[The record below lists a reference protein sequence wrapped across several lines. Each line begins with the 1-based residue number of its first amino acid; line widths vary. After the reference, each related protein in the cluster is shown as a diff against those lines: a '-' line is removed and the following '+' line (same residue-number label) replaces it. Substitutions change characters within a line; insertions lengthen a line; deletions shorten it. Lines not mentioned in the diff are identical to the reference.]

1 MVMNFSPI
9 VEPELS
15 FLSESAT
22 NILSV
27 SAVAMSSYARTLL
40 VEVGYIDSGKQR
52 LDFLIYDTASD
63 SFTGKLSDYLGGS
76 DGVSITA
83 VDVAFEATEGIT
95 FVIVYKDLT
104 ESWQTSTGNR
114 LALVQN
120 GVLLNPDL
128 IEQVSDEVANVGL
141 DRVVLNASGT
151 AVTFSS
157 AANNLTAYSDAN
169 DTGDVFRIDIAAQT
183 LQRLSQIADDDE
195 GSEPSNVLG
204 VSVSGGQEYVL
215 FETYSEEF
223 SKKDSNNQNDLYLIA
238 HNSVDAIPVL
248 VTQGTDDQAASVVL
262 GQAIIS
268 GGSVLYVSESGLLV
282 DGDANQSQDIF
293 LQNLT
298 SGVRQR
304 LTSTLDA
311 TVGNDG
317 RVGYQLLS
325 VSNSLNK
332 LLFSS
337 NLDSLSQDEGL
348 YQIYLMDLGDLSLE
362 TLSLTPEGDPG
373 NDSSVLGV
381 MDALGTN
388 YAFQTQAT
396 NLVETPGRVLLTHNE
411 PNIQLLT
418 AGTDK
423 GITNITLD
431 LWKNNSVLEKP
442 VDVDNGLLLT
452 NETVDFDAVKLSDNK
467 AFTPDIKIGDAIDIL
482 RHIVGIKTLDPTSI
496 QFHAADVDN
505 DGAVK
510 IGDAIDVLRHIVD
523 IKKIDTFD
531 LIDDQGARVTQLDP
545 DATGDAPT
553 WILVPNGD
561 VDLSGSFAEDYV
573 MAVDIV

>member
-1 MVMNFSPI
+1 MNFSPI
-9 VEPELS
+9 VDPELS

-22 NILSV
+22 KILSV

-76 DGVSITA
+76 EGVSITA
-83 VDVAFEATEGIT
+83 VDVAFKATEGIT

-120 GVLLNPDL
+120 GVLVNPDL
-128 IEQVSDEVANVGL
+128 IEQVSDQVANVGI
-141 DRVVLNASGT
+141 DRVVLNSSGT
-151 AVTFSS
+151 AVSFST
-157 AANNLTAYSDAN
+157 AANNLTSYPDAN
-169 DTGDVFRIDIAAQT
+169 DTDDVFRIDIAAQT

-195 GSEPSNVLG
+195 GSEPSTVLG
-204 VSVSGGQEYVL
+204 VSVSGGQEYIL
-215 FETYSEEF
+215 FETLSEEF
-223 SKKDSNNQNDLYLIA
+223 SKKDSNNQNDLYLVA
-238 HNSVDAIPVL
+238 HNSVDATPVL
-248 VTQGTDDQAASVVL
+248 LTEGTDEQVASLVL

-268 GGSVLYVSESGLLV
+268 GGSVLYVSESDLLV
-282 DGDANQSQDIF
+282 EGDANQSQDIF
-293 LQNLT
+293 LQDLT

-304 LTSTLDA
+304 LTSSLDS
-311 TVGNDG
+311 TVGAQDL
-317 RVGYQLLS
+317 VDYQLLA
-325 VSNSLNK
+325 VSDSLNQ

-337 NLDSLSQDEGL
+337 NLNSLSQDSSL
-348 YQIYLMDLGDLSLE
+348 YQIYLMDLSDLSLE
-362 TLSLTPEGDPG
+362 VLSLTPEGDLG

-396 NLVETPGRVLLTHNE
+396 NLVETPGRVLVTHNE

-423 GITNITLD
+423 GITKITLD

-442 VDVDNGLLLT
+442 VDVDNGLLLI
-452 NETVDFDAVKLSDNK
+452 NETVDFDAVKLSDSS
-467 AFTPDIKIGDAIDIL
+467 AYTSDIKIGDAIDIL
-482 RHIVGIKTLDPTSI
+482 RHIVAIKTLDPSSN
-496 QFHAADVDN
+496 QFHAADINN

-531 LIDDQGARVTQLDP
+531 LIDEKGTRISELDP
-545 DATGDAPT
+545 GATGDAPT
-553 WILVPNGD
+553 WTLVPNGD
-561 VDLSGSFAEDYV
+561 VDLQGYFAADYV
-573 MAVDIV
+573 VSVEVF